1 MTIEEFYNVCN
12 NAVPKTIFEV
22 WSFLTPLY
30 EDKFNVMPDKIRKLH
45 VSAFYVKKGRILVK
59 VRECVR

>member
-1 MTIEEFYNVCN
+1 MTIEEFYNVCD

-22 WSFLTPLY
+22 WSYLTPLY
-30 EDKFNVMPDKIRKLH
+30 EDKYDVMPDKIRNLH
-45 VSAFYVKKGRILVK
+45 VSAFYANKGRILVK